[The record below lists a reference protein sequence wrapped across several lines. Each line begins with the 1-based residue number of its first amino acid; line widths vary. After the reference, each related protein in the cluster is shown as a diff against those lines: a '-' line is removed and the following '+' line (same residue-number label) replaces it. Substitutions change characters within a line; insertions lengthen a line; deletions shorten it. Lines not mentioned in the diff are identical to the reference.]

1 MSASPTSS
9 ASPLGTVNPTDHPG
23 ELLQLSGSN
32 HSHSPQG
39 SNDSRDVDE
48 TIVPSFPAYQG
59 YYVQTHG
66 TNYASYSGS
75 HVDVSSSHGFPYQQ
89 GFSQDHSEHAYN
101 NTQQQLLLQ
110 QQPSNGDVGHRPYS
124 HEAQINPLSIDPS
137 LRSPPSLD
145 SLAIVSPRIEHDQHP
160 QDYLSSFPPGHD
172 QSSLESPPLS
182 SHSSFFQPYSPKADD
197 DPVIPHRNSIAGTTV
212 ATVSGRTRRTGSLA
226 ILEEGPYFSNT
237 KQFYNIYDMSR
248 ARSFKLRVMARIDR
262 GFFTANNVWTCY
274 RRNYFQV
281 STAFNIVDF
290 NHNQEYEL
298 PCLLEV
304 TDPPLDIDALNAD
317 RIQDPTTMAKTL
329 DALNLN
335 EQRLD
340 IEPASVASGRPTHLE
355 VVSGFSISITSRIAC
370 TNKKIDLVQHTP
382 KRDKGPQNVPGLRA
396 IHGGGTLT
404 IAGSNPTQSVITF
417 ERVQFKTATA
427 NNGKR
432 RAAQQFYVLMVDLY
446 AHTESGR
453 TICVASSQSDSLVVR
468 GRSPS
473 HYTDGP
479 ADGMSTTSPNG
490 GPMIERRHSNV
501 SQHSSHPYYYNSVPH
516 SRSHSISAGA
526 GMSID
531 MSAVNLNGPI
541 SPMSPGG
548 ISDYSPTVGPNPNFY
563 QYPSAHWPEGS
574 SLSSPASNYDG
585 STFSSPTTGY
595 ASQPYHSYSDSNSPQ
610 EHPHHHSHVQ
620 SYFPRPPS
628 FGPITPR
635 LMGGPHPFDNRLEPP
650 LEHGFENDE
659 SSRGL
664 AVNSE
669 GREGDHRPD
678 GYFSTS
684 QDPHLVSIK
693 LEPHPLA
700 PPLLIPQD
708 HIHCNGFHGLGYN
721 ESHHPHDS

>member
-1 MSASPTSS
+1 M
-9 ASPLGTVNPTDHPG
+9 
-23 ELLQLSGSN
+23 
-32 HSHSPQG
+32 
-39 SNDSRDVDE
+39 
-48 TIVPSFPAYQG
+48 
-59 YYVQTHG
+59 
-66 TNYASYSGS
+66 
-75 HVDVSSSHGFPYQQ
+75 SSSHGFPYQQ
-89 GFSQDHSEHAYN
+89 GFSQDHNENGYN
-101 NTQQQLLLQ
+101 NTQQPQQLLLQ
-110 QQPSNGDVGHRPYS
+110 QPSNSEVGHRPYS
-124 HEAQINPLSIDPS
+124 HEAQINPLSIEPG

-145 SLAIVSPRIEHDQHP
+145 GLTIVSPRAEHDQHP

-172 QSSLESPPLS
+172 QSNLESPPN
-182 SHSSFFQPYSPKADD
+182 SHSSFFQHYSPNSND
-197 DPVIPHRNSIAGTTV
+197 DPIIPHRNSIAGTTV
-212 ATVSGRTRRTGSLA
+212 ATVSGRARRTGSLA

-237 KQFYNIYDMSR
+237 KQFYNIYDMNQT
-248 ARSFKLRVMARIDR
+248 RSFKLRVMARIDR
-262 GFFTANNVWTCY
+262 GFFTASNVWTCY

-281 STAFNIVDF
+281 STAFNIIDF

-404 IAGSNPTQSVITF
+404 LAGSNPTQSVITF

-479 ADGMSTTSPNG
+479 TDGISATSPG
-490 GPMIERRHSNV
+490 GRPIVERRHSNV

-531 MSAVNLNGPI
+531 MSTVSLSGGPI
-541 SPMSPGG
+541 SPLSPGG
-548 ISDYSPTVGPNPNFY
+548 VSDYSPTVGPNPSFY

-595 ASQPYHSYSDSNSPQ
+595 PPQHYHSYSDPNSSQ
-610 EHPHHHSHVQ
+610 EHPNHHHPHVQ
-620 SYFPRPPS
+620 SYFPARPPS

-650 LEHGFENDE
+650 MEHRFESE
-659 SSRGL
+659 EGSRVL
-664 AVNSE
+664 ADGGNEE
-669 GREGDHRPD
+669 GTD

-684 QDPHLVSIK
+684 QDPHLGIK
-693 LEPHPLA
+693 PEPHPLA

-708 HIHCNGFHGLGYN
+708 HIHNHSNGFHGLGYD
-721 ESHHPHDS
+721 ESHHPHDT